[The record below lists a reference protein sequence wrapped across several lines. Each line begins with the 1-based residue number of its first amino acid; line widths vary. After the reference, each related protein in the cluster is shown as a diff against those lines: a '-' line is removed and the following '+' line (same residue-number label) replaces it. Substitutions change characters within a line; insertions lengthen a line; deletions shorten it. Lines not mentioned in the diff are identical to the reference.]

1 MTAQRAIGG
10 FFELELSGTG
20 TFPHQNGQRYRSA
33 RTAFAALLQARR
45 PARVWMPR
53 YLCDSMLLPLLAANI
68 PYAWYDLTDGLDI
81 PRDIALADDDIIV
94 YVNYFGILD
103 GNVPGILADFGPA
116 NLVLDYSQALYSP
129 PQDCLA
135 TIYSF
140 RKFVGVPDGGA
151 LHATLAVAPAAPGVA
166 GGVSHLVGR
175 LIDGPE
181 PHYGEYVA
189 NESSFDDLT
198 VTGMSPLATRVLQ
211 SIDWDRARNARATN
225 FAALHTVLHDSN
237 RFPVAFPAGAAPL
250 CYPYLTPDA
259 TELRAALAAQRVYTP
274 VYWKDALARSGAGSL
289 EARLVNQLVAIPC
302 DQRYT
307 VDDMQYVASLI
318 KSIA

>member
-20 TFPHQNGQRYRSA
+20 AFPHQDGRRYRSA

-53 YLCDSMLLPLLAANI
+53 YLCDSMLLPPLAADI
-68 PYAWYDLTDGLDI
+68 PYVWYDLTDGLDI

-103 GNVPGILADFGPA
+103 GNVPGILADFGPS
-116 NLVLDYSQALYSP
+116 NVVLDYSQALYSP

-140 RKFVGVPDGGA
+140 RKFVGVPDGGV
-151 LHATLAVAPAAPGVA
+151 LHTALAVPPAAPGVA

-181 PHYGEYVA
+181 PHYGQYVS
-189 NESSFDDLT
+189 NENGFDDLT
-198 VTGMSPLATRVLQ
+198 VTGMSPLATRVLR
-211 SIDWDRARNARATN
+211 SIDWGHTRRARTAN
-225 FAALHTVLHDSN
+225 FAALHAALNDSN
-237 RFPVAFPAGAAPL
+237 GFPVAFPAGAAPL
-250 CYPYLTPDA
+250 CYPYLTA
-259 TELRAALAAQRVYTP
+259 NAAELRAALAARRVYTP

-289 EARLVNQLVAIPC
+289 EARLVNHLVAIPC

-307 VDDMQYVASLI
+307 IDDMQYVASLI